1 MVMLIGTIL
10 LVGKSVYT
18 QKSKIVV
25 FNFIMTVL
33 NDQVRQNKMK
43 YPLVTS
49 TTEARG
55 SLFLAPNYSIVRE
68 ETFRSIIFT
77 YFFLVFDFE
86 VH

>member
-1 MVMLIGTIL
+1 MVMLIGTML

-18 QKSKIVV
+18 QKGKIVA
-25 FNFIMTVL
+25 FNFIMTYL

-55 SLFLAPNYSIVRE
+55 SLFLAPKSKSV
-68 ETFRSIIFT
+68 
-77 YFFLVFDFE
+77 
-86 VH
+86 